1 MTTLNKARA
10 TSTELPLAIE
20 GMTCSGCVVRLEE
33 SLRSTR
39 GVLDA
44 VVNLSLERAAVVID
58 DESTDLEQVMQA
70 IHKAGFEVGREVRK
84 FVVTGMTCSAC
95 VQRVEE
101 TLTNTVGVIRAD
113 VNLVLERA
121 SVTIATHVTDEE
133 RLVDAVTRAGYG
145 LVSISEE
152 NVDQSEA
159 KLRRDRREVTAASLL
174 TLPLVVQMLL
184 QFMGYDELHL
194 LPAFEVLLAT
204 PIQFV
209 MGRRFYRAALNAVRS
224 RSTNMD
230 VLVVLGT
237 TAAYVYSWYLLV
249 TLGEAAEGQ
258 LFFEA
263 SAVVITLVL
272 LGKYLEAKAKRATSE
287 AVRTLMSLRPE
298 TALVKTAAGNL
309 EERPIVGVCIGDVV
323 VCRPGDR
330 VAVDGKVIQG
340 EAEVDESL
348 ITGESVPLLKSQG
361 DTVTGGSININGMLE
376 IETLAVG
383 EDSTLQTIV
392 RLVESAQLGKA
403 RVQSL
408 VDRITVWFVPLV
420 LILAGITFTGWF
432 LLYGDLEAALLAA
445 VAVLVIACPCALGL
459 ATPTAIMTGTGAAA
473 RAGIL
478 IRDVSTLE
486 ETQELKRIVFDKT
499 GTLTLGHPRVRQ
511 ITTLAGIDELGVLEI
526 AAAIQQNSEHPLARA
541 LCAAADERGI
551 STGRSEGFVN
561 RVGEGVEGR
570 VAGIHYLCGNDAMV
584 RESGLVVPSLQDWN
598 ETDTKVWLADST
610 QVLAV
615 FSIHDAL
622 RTEAAEAVRQ
632 LERMQIE
639 SVIVSGDAPTVVRA
653 VANDVGIVEA
663 HGGVSPEGKAR
674 MISDWI
680 KGGIPV
686 GMVGDG
692 VNDSPAL
699 AVANVGFAM
708 GSGTDVAMETAAIT
722 LMRADPRLVPGAIDA
737 SRRTF
742 RKIKQNLFWAFVYN
756 VVAMPLAMFG
766 ALTPTIAG
774 AAMALSSVSVVAN
787 SLLLRSWR
795 PSL

>member
-1 MTTLNKARA
+1 MNNPSA
-10 TSTELPLAIE
+10 TSQELTLAIE

-33 SLRSTR
+33 SLRDTD
-39 GVLDA
+39 GVLDVA
-44 VVNLSLERAAVVID
+44 VNLSLERAAVVID
-58 DESTDLEQVMQA
+58 EETTDFDRVTQA
-70 IHKAGFEVGREVRK
+70 IRHAGFEVGREVRQ

-95 VQRVEE
+95 AQRVEE
-101 TLTNTVGVIRAD
+101 TLLNTVGVMRAD

-121 SVTIATHVTDEE
+121 SVTVASHVTDDAQ
-133 RLVDAVTRAGYG
+133 LVNAVTRAGYG
-145 LVSISEE
+145 LVPITEE
-152 NVDQSEA
+152 NVAQSEV
-159 KLRRDRREVTAASLL
+159 KLRRDRRAVMAASLL

-184 QFMGYDELHL
+184 QLLGYDELHL
-194 LPAFEVLLAT
+194 MPAIEVLLAT

-209 MGRRFYRAALNAVRS
+209 LGLRFYRAALNAVRS
-224 RSTNMD
+224 GGTNMD

-237 TAAYVYSWYLLV
+237 TAAYLYSWYLLV
-249 TLGEAAEGQ
+249 TLGDAAEGQ
-258 LFFEA
+258 LYFEA

-287 AVRTLMSLRPE
+287 AVRALMSLRPE
-298 TALVKTAAGNL
+298 TALVKTAVGDL
-309 EERPIVGVCIGDVV
+309 EERPIAEVSIGDVV

-330 VAVDGKVIQG
+330 VAVDGTVIKG

-361 DTVTGGSININGMLE
+361 DSVTGGSINVNGLLE
-376 IETLAVG
+376 IETQAVG

-408 VDRITVWFVPLV
+408 VDRITVWFVPFV
-420 LILAGITFTGWF
+420 LILACITFASWF
-432 LLYGDLEAALLAA
+432 LLNGDLEAALLAA

-486 ETQELKRIVFDKT
+486 EAQLLKRIVFDKT
-499 GTLTLGHPRVRQ
+499 GTLTVGHPRVRQ
-511 ITTLAGIDELGVLEI
+511 ITTLADTDELGVLEI
-526 AAAIQQNSEHPLARA
+526 AASIQQNSEHPIAKA
-541 LCAAADERGI
+541 LCTAADEHGI
-551 STGRSEGFVN
+551 SRGQSDGFVN
-561 RVGEGVEGR
+561 RVGQGVEGR
-570 VAGIHYLCGNDAMV
+570 VAGTHYICGNDALV
-584 RESGLVVPSLQDWN
+584 RKAGLVVPLIQDLN
-598 ETDTKVWLADST
+598 ETDTKVWLANSEH
-610 QVLAV
+610 VLAV

-622 RTEAAEAVRQ
+622 RAEAVEAVRQ
-632 LERMQIE
+632 LNKMQIE
-639 SVIVSGDAPTVVRA
+639 PVMVSGDAPAVVRS
-653 VANDVGIVEA
+653 VADDAGIVEA
-663 HGGVSPEGKAR
+663 HGGVSPEGKAQ
-674 MISDWI
+674 MIADWI
-680 KGGIPV
+680 AEGIPV

-692 VNDSPAL
+692 INDGPAL

-742 RKIKQNLFWAFVYN
+742 RKIKQNLFWAFIYN
-756 VVAMPLAMFG
+756 IVAMPLAMLG
-766 ALTPTIAG
+766 ALTPTVAG

-787 SLLLRSWR
+787 SLLLRSWQ
-795 PSL
+795 PKV

>member
-1 MTTLNKARA
+1 MNKPNTVSR
-10 TSTELPLAIE
+10 ELPLAIE

-33 SLRSTR
+33 SLRSTH
-39 GVLDA
+39 GVLHA

-58 DESTDLEQVMQA
+58 DESTDLDHVMQA
-70 IHKAGFEVGREVRK
+70 VRGAGFEVGREVRE

-95 VQRVEE
+95 AQRVEQ
-101 TLTNTVGVIRAD
+101 TLLNTVGVIRAD

-121 SVTIATHVTDEE
+121 SVTIAARVTDDEQ
-133 RLVDAVTRAGYG
+133 LVSTVDRAGYG
-145 LVSISEE
+145 LVPVADD
-152 NVDQSEA
+152 NVDQSEV
-159 KLRRDRREVTAASLL
+159 KLRRDRRQVIAASLL
-174 TLPLVVQMLL
+174 TFPLVAQMLL

-194 LPAFEVLLAT
+194 LPAIEVLLAT

-209 MGRRFYRAALNAVRS
+209 LGLRFYRAALNALRS
-224 RSTNMD
+224 RSANMD

-237 TAAYVYSWYLLV
+237 TAAYVYSWYLLI

-287 AVRTLMSLRPE
+287 AVRALMSLRPE
-298 TALVKTAAGNL
+298 IALVKTATGDM
-309 EERPIVGVCIGDVV
+309 EERPIATVRVGDVV

-330 VAVDGKVIQG
+330 VAVDGRVIQG
-340 EAEVDESL
+340 DAEVDESL
-348 ITGESVPLLKSQG
+348 ITGESVPQLKSCG
-361 DTVTGGSININGMLE
+361 DSVTGGSININGVLE

-403 RVQSL
+403 RVQGV
-408 VDRITVWFVPLV
+408 VDRITAWFVPLV
-420 LILAGITFTGWF
+420 LCLAGITLAGWF
-432 LLYGDLEAALLAA
+432 LLNGDLQVALLAA

-486 ETQELKRIVFDKT
+486 ETQSLKRIVFDKT
-499 GTLTLGHPRVRQ
+499 GTLTQGQPRVRQ
-511 ITTLAGIDELGVLEI
+511 ITTLADTDELGVLEI
-526 AAAIQQNSEHPLARA
+526 AAAIQRNSEHPLAKA
-541 LCAAADERGI
+541 LCMAADEGGI
-551 STGRSEGFVN
+551 STRPSEGFVN
-561 RVGEGVEGR
+561 RVGQGVEGQ
-570 VAGIHYLCGNDAMV
+570 VAGTHYLCGNDAMV
-584 RESGLVVPSLQDWN
+584 REAGHVVPSLQELN
-598 ETDTKVWLADST
+598 ATDTKVWLADSA
-610 QVLAV
+610 QILAV

-622 RTEAAEAVRQ
+622 RVEAAEAIRQ
-632 LERMQIE
+632 LERMGIE
-639 SVIVSGDAPTVVRA
+639 PVIVSGDAQAVVES
-653 VANDVGIVEA
+653 VANEVGIAEA
-663 HGGVSPEGKAR
+663 HGDVSPEGKAQ
-674 MISDWI
+674 MLADWI
-680 KGGIPV
+680 EGGMSA

-722 LMRADPRLVPGAIDA
+722 LMRPDPRLVPGAIDV

-742 RKIKQNLFWAFVYN
+742 RKIKQNLFWAFIYN
-756 VVAMPLAMFG
+756 VVAMPLAMAG

-774 AAMALSSVSVVAN
+774 AAMAMSSVSVVAN

-795 PSL
+795 PNV

>member
-1 MTTLNKARA
+1 MNKPNTVSR
-10 TSTELPLAIE
+10 ELPLAIE

-33 SLRSTR
+33 SLRSTH

-58 DESTDLEQVMQA
+58 DESTDLDHVMQA
-70 IHKAGFEVGREVRK
+70 VRGAGFEVGREVRE

-95 VQRVEE
+95 AQRVEQ
-101 TLTNTVGVIRAD
+101 TLLNTVGVIRAD

-121 SVTIATHVTDEE
+121 SVTIAARVTDDEQ
-133 RLVDAVTRAGYG
+133 LVSAVDRAGYG
-145 LVSISEE
+145 LVPVADD
-152 NVDQSEA
+152 NVDQSEV
-159 KLRRDRREVTAASLL
+159 KLRGDRRQVIAASLL
-174 TLPLVVQMLL
+174 TFPLVAQMLL

-194 LPAFEVLLAT
+194 LPAIEVLLAT

-209 MGRRFYRAALNAVRS
+209 LGLRFYRAALNALRS
-224 RSTNMD
+224 RSANMD

-237 TAAYVYSWYLLV
+237 TAAYVYSWYLLI

-287 AVRTLMSLRPE
+287 AVRALMSLRPE
-298 TALVKTAAGNL
+298 IALVKTATGDM
-309 EERPIVGVCIGDVV
+309 EERPIAAVRVGDVV

-330 VAVDGKVIQG
+330 VAVDGRVIQG

-348 ITGESVPLLKSQG
+348 ITGESVPQLKSSG
-361 DTVTGGSININGMLE
+361 DSVTGGSININGVLE

-403 RVQSL
+403 RVQGV
-408 VDRITVWFVPLV
+408 VDRITAWFVPLV
-420 LILAGITFTGWF
+420 LCLAAITLAGWF
-432 LLYGDLEAALLAA
+432 LLNGDLEVALLAA

-486 ETQELKRIVFDKT
+486 ETQSLKRIVFDKT
-499 GTLTLGHPRVRQ
+499 GTLTQGQPRVRQ
-511 ITTLAGIDELGVLEI
+511 ITTLADTDELGVLEI
-526 AAAIQQNSEHPLARA
+526 AAAIQRNSEHPLAKA
-541 LCAAADERGI
+541 LCMAADERGI
-551 STGRSEGFVN
+551 SARPSEGFVN
-561 RVGEGVEGR
+561 RVGQGVEGQ
-570 VAGIHYLCGNDAMV
+570 VAGTHYLCGNDAMV
-584 RESGLVVPSLQDWN
+584 RQAGLVVPSLQELN
-598 ETDTKVWLADST
+598 ATDTKVWLADS
-610 QVLAV
+610 VKILAV

-622 RTEAAEAVRQ
+622 RVEAAEAIGQ
-632 LERMQIE
+632 LERMGIE
-639 SVIVSGDAPTVVRA
+639 PVIVSGDAQAVVES
-653 VANDVGIVEA
+653 VASEVGIAEA
-663 HGGVSPEGKAR
+663 HGDVSPEGKAQ
-674 MISDWI
+674 MLSDWI
-680 KGGIPV
+680 EGGMSA

-722 LMRADPRLVPGAIDA
+722 LMRPDPRLVPGAIDA

-742 RKIKQNLFWAFVYN
+742 RKIKQNLFWAFIYN
-756 VVAMPLAMFG
+756 VVAMPLAMAG

-774 AAMALSSVSVVAN
+774 AAMAMSSVSVVAN

-795 PSL
+795 PNV

>member
-1 MTTLNKARA
+1 MNNPNTASR
-10 TSTELPLAIE
+10 ELPLVIE

-33 SLRSTR
+33 SLRSTH

-44 VVNLSLERAAVVID
+44 VVSLSLERAAVVID
-58 DESTDLEQVMQA
+58 DESTDLDHVMQA
-70 IHKAGFEVGREVRK
+70 VRGAGFEVGLEIRE
-84 FVVTGMTCSAC
+84 FVVKGMTCSAC
-95 VQRVEE
+95 AQRVEE
-101 TLTNTVGVIRAD
+101 TLLNRVGVIRAD

-121 SVTIATHVTDEE
+121 SVTIAARVTDDEQ
-133 RLVDAVTRAGYG
+133 LLSAVERAGYG
-145 LVSISEE
+145 LVPVADV
-152 NVDQSEA
+152 NVDQSEV
-159 KLRRDRREVTAASLL
+159 KLRRDRRQVTAASVL
-174 TLPLVVQMLL
+174 TFPLVVQMLL

-194 LPAFEVLLAT
+194 LPAVEVLLAT

-209 MGRRFYRAALNAVRS
+209 LGLRFYRAALNALRS
-224 RSTNMD
+224 RSANMD

-237 TAAYVYSWYLLV
+237 TAAYVYSWYLLI
-249 TLGEAAEGQ
+249 TLGESAEGQ

-298 TALVKTAAGNL
+298 TALVKTATGDM
-309 EERPIVGVCIGDVV
+309 EERPIVAVRVGDVV
-323 VCRPGDR
+323 VCRPGGR
-330 VAVDGKVIQG
+330 IAVDGRVIQG

-348 ITGESVPLLKSQG
+348 ITGESVPQLKSGG
-361 DTVTGGSININGMLE
+361 DSVTGGSININGVLE
-376 IETLAVG
+376 IETSAVG
-383 EDSTLQTIV
+383 EDSTLQKVV

-403 RVQSL
+403 RVQSV
-408 VDRITVWFVPLV
+408 VDRITAWFVPLV
-420 LILAGITFTGWF
+420 LCLAATTLAGWF
-432 LLYGDLEAALLAA
+432 LLEGDLEVALLAA

-486 ETQELKRIVFDKT
+486 ETQELKRVVFDKT
-499 GTLTLGHPRVRQ
+499 GTLTQGQPRVRQ
-511 ITTLAGIDELGVLEI
+511 ITTLADTDELGVLEI
-526 AAAIQQNSEHPLARA
+526 AAAIQRNSEHPLAKA

-551 STGRSEGFVN
+551 SVRSSEGFVN
-561 RVGEGVEGR
+561 RVGQGVEGL
-570 VAGIHYLCGNDAMV
+570 VAGTHYLCGNEAME
-584 RESGLVVPSLQDWN
+584 REAGLVVPLLQDLN
-598 ETDTKVWLADST
+598 ETDTKVWLADSA
-610 QVLAV
+610 QVLGV

-622 RTEAAEAVRQ
+622 RIEAAEAVEQ
-632 LERMQIE
+632 LERMGIK
-639 SVIVSGDAPTVVRA
+639 SVIVSGDAQAVVDS
-653 VANDVGIVEA
+653 VANEVGIVEA
-663 HGGVSPEGKAR
+663 HGGVSPEGKAQ
-674 MISDWI
+674 ILSDWI
-680 KGGIPV
+680 RGGMPA

-699 AVANVGFAM
+699 AVASVGFAM

-722 LMRADPRLVPGAIDA
+722 LMRPDPRLVPGAIDA

-756 VVAMPLAMFG
+756 IVAMPLAMAG

-795 PSL
+795 PNA

>member
-1 MTTLNKARA
+1 
-10 TSTELPLAIE
+10 
-20 GMTCSGCVVRLEE
+20 
-33 SLRSTR
+33 
-39 GVLDA
+39 
-44 VVNLSLERAAVVID
+44 
-58 DESTDLEQVMQA
+58 
-70 IHKAGFEVGREVRK
+70 
-84 FVVTGMTCSAC
+84 
-95 VQRVEE
+95 
-101 TLTNTVGVIRAD
+101 
-113 VNLVLERA
+113 VNLVLERS
-121 SVTIATHVTDEE
+121 SVTVATHVTDEE
-133 RLVDAVTRAGYG
+133 QLVDAVTRAGYG
-145 LVSISEE
+145 LEPIAEE
-152 NVDQSEA
+152 NVDRSEA

-174 TLPLVVQMLL
+174 ALPLVAQMLL

-209 MGRRFYRAALNAVRS
+209 MGLRFYRAALNAVRS

-309 EERPIVGVCIGDVV
+309 EERPIAGVSIGDVV

-330 VAVDGKVIQG
+330 VAVDGRVIQG

-383 EDSTLQTIV
+383 EDSALQTIV

-420 LILAGITFTGWF
+420 LILAGITFAGWF

-486 ETQELKRIVFDKT
+486 EAQVLKRIVFDKT
-499 GTLTLGHPRVRQ
+499 GTLTLGRPRVRQ
-511 ITTLAGIDELGVLEI
+511 ITTLAGTDELGVLEI

-541 LCAAADERGI
+541 LCIAADERGI
-551 STGRSEGFVN
+551 STRQSDGFVN
-561 RVGEGVEGR
+561 RVGQGVEGR
-570 VAGIHYLCGNDAMV
+570 LDRFLG
-584 RESGLVVPSLQDWN
+584 
-598 ETDTKVWLADST
+598 
-610 QVLAV
+610 
-615 FSIHDAL
+615 HD
-622 RTEAAEAVRQ
+622 
-632 LERMQIE
+632 
-639 SVIVSGDAPTVVRA
+639 G
-653 VANDVGIVEA
+653 
-663 HGGVSPEGKAR
+663 
-674 MISDWI
+674 
-680 KGGIPV
+680 
-686 GMVGDG
+686 
-692 VNDSPAL
+692 
-699 AVANVGFAM
+699 
-708 GSGTDVAMETAAIT
+708 
-722 LMRADPRLVPGAIDA
+722 
-737 SRRTF
+737 
-742 RKIKQNLFWAFVYN
+742 
-756 VVAMPLAMFG
+756 
-766 ALTPTIAG
+766 
-774 AAMALSSVSVVAN
+774 
-787 SLLLRSWR
+787 
-795 PSL
+795 

>member
-1 MTTLNKARA
+1 MNKPNTVSR
-10 TSTELPLAIE
+10 ELPLAIE
-20 GMTCSGCVVRLEE
+20 GMTCSGCVVRLEQ
-33 SLRSTR
+33 SLRSTH

-58 DESTDLEQVMQA
+58 DESTDLDHVMQA
-70 IHKAGFEVGREVRK
+70 VRGAGFEVGREVRE

-95 VQRVEE
+95 AQRVEQ
-101 TLTNTVGVIRAD
+101 TLLNTVGVIRAD

-121 SVTIATHVTDEE
+121 SVTIAARVTDDEQ
-133 RLVDAVTRAGYG
+133 LVIAVDRAGYG
-145 LVSISEE
+145 LKPIADD
-152 NVDQSEA
+152 NVDQSEV
-159 KLRRDRREVTAASLL
+159 KLRRDRRQVIAASLL
-174 TLPLVVQMLL
+174 TFPLVAQMLL

-194 LPAFEVLLAT
+194 LPAIEVLLAT

-209 MGRRFYRAALNAVRS
+209 LGLRFYRAALNALRS
-224 RSTNMD
+224 RSANMD

-237 TAAYVYSWYLLV
+237 TAAYVYSWYLLI
-249 TLGEAAEGQ
+249 TLGEAAEGE

-263 SAVVITLVL
+263 SAAVITLVL

-287 AVRTLMSLRPE
+287 AVRALMSLRPE
-298 TALVKTAAGNL
+298 IALVKTATGDM
-309 EERPIVGVCIGDVV
+309 EERPIATVRVGDVV

-330 VAVDGKVIQG
+330 VAVDGRVIQG
-340 EAEVDESL
+340 DAEVDESL
-348 ITGESVPLLKSQG
+348 ITGESVPQLKSCG
-361 DTVTGGSININGMLE
+361 DSVTGGSININGVLE
-376 IETLAVG
+376 IETIAVG

-403 RVQSL
+403 RVQGV
-408 VDRITVWFVPLV
+408 VDRITAWFVPLV
-420 LILAGITFTGWF
+420 LCLAAITLAGWF
-432 LLYGDLEAALLAA
+432 LLNGDLEVALLAA

-486 ETQELKRIVFDKT
+486 ETQSLKRIVFDKT
-499 GTLTLGHPRVRQ
+499 GTLTQGQPRVRQ
-511 ITTLAGIDELGVLEI
+511 ITTLADTDELGVLEI
-526 AAAIQQNSEHPLARA
+526 AAAIQRNSEHPLAKA
-541 LCAAADERGI
+541 LCMAADERGI
-551 STGRSEGFVN
+551 STRSSEGFVN
-561 RVGEGVEGR
+561 RVGQGVEGQ
-570 VAGIHYLCGNDAMV
+570 VAGTHYLCGNDAMV
-584 RESGLVVPSLQDWN
+584 REAGHVVPSLQELN
-598 ETDTKVWLADST
+598 ATDTKVWLADSV
-610 QVLAV
+610 QILAV

-622 RTEAAEAVRQ
+622 RVEAAEAIRQ
-632 LERMQIE
+632 LERMGIE
-639 SVIVSGDAPTVVRA
+639 PVIVSGDAQAVVES
-653 VANDVGIVEA
+653 VANEVGIAEA
-663 HGGVSPEGKAR
+663 HGDVSPEGKAQ
-674 MISDWI
+674 MLADWI
-680 KGGIPV
+680 EGGMSA

-722 LMRADPRLVPGAIDA
+722 LMRPDPRLVPGAIDV

-742 RKIKQNLFWAFVYN
+742 RKIKQNLFWAFIYN
-756 VVAMPLAMFG
+756 VVAMPLAMAG

-774 AAMALSSVSVVAN
+774 AAMAMSSVSVVVN

-795 PSL
+795 PNV

>member
-1 MTTLNKARA
+1 MNKPNTVSR
-10 TSTELPLAIE
+10 ELPLAIE

-33 SLRSTR
+33 SLRNTH

-58 DESTDLEQVMQA
+58 DESTDLDHVMQA
-70 IHKAGFEVGREVRK
+70 VRGAGFEVGREVRE
-84 FVVTGMTCSAC
+84 FVITGMTCSAC
-95 VQRVEE
+95 AQRVEQ
-101 TLTNTVGVIRAD
+101 TLLNTVGVIRAD

-121 SVTIATHVTDEE
+121 SVTIAARVTDDEQ
-133 RLVDAVTRAGYG
+133 LVSAVDRAGYG
-145 LVSISEE
+145 LEPVTDD
-152 NVDQSEA
+152 NVDRSEVN
-159 KLRRDRREVTAASLL
+159 LRRDRHQVIAASLL
-174 TLPLVVQMLL
+174 TFPLVAQMLL

-194 LPAFEVLLAT
+194 LPAIEVLLAT

-209 MGRRFYRAALNAVRS
+209 LGLRFYRAALNALRS
-224 RSTNMD
+224 GSANMD

-237 TAAYVYSWYLLV
+237 TAAYVYSWYLLIA
-249 TLGEAAEGQ
+249 LGEAAEGQ

-287 AVRTLMSLRPE
+287 AVRALMSLRPE
-298 TALVKTAAGNL
+298 TALVKTVTGDM
-309 EERPIVGVCIGDVV
+309 EERPIAAVRIGDVV

-330 VAVDGKVIQG
+330 VAVDGRVIQG

-348 ITGESVPLLKSQG
+348 ITGESVPQLKSCG
-361 DTVTGGSININGMLE
+361 DSVTGGSININGVLE
-376 IETLAVG
+376 IETIAVG

-392 RLVESAQLGKA
+392 RLVESDQLGKA
-403 RVQSL
+403 RVQGV
-408 VDRITVWFVPLV
+408 VDRITAWFVPLV
-420 LILAGITFTGWF
+420 LCLAGITLAGWF
-432 LLYGDLEAALLAA
+432 LLTGDLEVALLAA

-478 IRDVSTLE
+478 IQDVSTLE
-486 ETQELKRIVFDKT
+486 ETQFLKRIVFDKT
-499 GTLTLGHPRVRQ
+499 GTLTQGQPRVRQ
-511 ITTLAGIDELGVLEI
+511 ITTLAGTDELGVLEI
-526 AAAIQQNSEHPLARA
+526 AAAIQRNSEHPLAKA
-541 LCAAADERGI
+541 LCMAADERGI
-551 STGRSEGFVN
+551 STRPSEGFVN
-561 RVGEGVEGR
+561 RVGQGVEGQ
-570 VAGIHYLCGNDAMV
+570 VAGTHYLCGNDAMV
-584 RESGLVVPSLQDWN
+584 REAGHVVPSLQELN
-598 ETDTKVWLADST
+598 ATDTKVWLADSA
-610 QVLAV
+610 QILAV

-622 RTEAAEAVRQ
+622 RVEAAEAIGQ
-632 LERMQIE
+632 LERMGIE
-639 SVIVSGDAPTVVRA
+639 PVIVSGDAQAVVES
-653 VANDVGIVEA
+653 VASEVGIAEA
-663 HGGVSPEGKAR
+663 HGDVSPEGKAQ
-674 MISDWI
+674 MLSDWI
-680 KGGIPV
+680 EGGMSA

-722 LMRADPRLVPGAIDA
+722 LMRPDPRLVPGAIDA

-742 RKIKQNLFWAFVYN
+742 RKIKQNLFWAFIYN
-756 VVAMPLAMFG
+756 VVAMPLAMAG

-774 AAMALSSVSVVAN
+774 AAMAMSSVSVVAN

-795 PSL
+795 PNV